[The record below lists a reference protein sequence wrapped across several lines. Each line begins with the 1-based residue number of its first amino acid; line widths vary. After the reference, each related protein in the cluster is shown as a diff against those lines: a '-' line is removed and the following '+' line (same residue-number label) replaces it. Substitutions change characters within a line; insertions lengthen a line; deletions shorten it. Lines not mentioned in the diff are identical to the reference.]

1 MSRRRAW
8 GWVAALRAG
17 STTPWLEW
25 PADGT
30 AGEGEALGDEL
41 PGAQQ
46 LALLR
51 RLNLYAAAAGRT
63 VPAAIADRVLGAGVS
78 GRGRSELA
86 LVGVDEPGP
95 AGQLGAS
102 GQFGP
107 RPVDPDALTDD
118 ELLRVASALVADD
131 VAVAAAVPDPEPGLL
146 ERVRSVRRPWVRS
159 FVVVG
164 MPWRADAVRAD
175 LTARGHRPG
184 GRRPTA
190 YLLADDLE
198 TVLVQAWAAR
208 CFDQGGATWR
218 GFVRANAGAGNLPP
232 RADVARMAR
241 SAAYKYGVE
250 RVRVVLDDQ
259 LLAEELGVPRL
270 GAPPRLGAHA
280 VDLVRRVGEPLGLLV
295 PSEDR
300 PRLLRETLGERL
312 EGLGGPPPSLPPRW
326 DGWLRTQA
334 ERTRHD
340 LAAARYPVLG
350 DLDQLLPRP
359 LGSEQSGPVVPV
371 DAEVLALAL
380 GLLLDPVTTRGSAKP
395 KEEA

>member
-1 MSRRRAW
+1 M
-8 GWVAALRAG
+8 AALRAG
-17 STTPWLEW
+17 GTTPWLSW
-25 PADGT
+25 PTDGT
-30 AGEGEALGDEL
+30 GEGEPLGPEL

-51 RLNLYAAAAGRT
+51 RLNLHAAAAGRT

-86 LVGVDEPGP
+86 LVGADEPGEPGPPGP
-95 AGQLGAS
+95 AGSTGAS

-107 RPVDPDALTDD
+107 RPVDPDALADD

-131 VAVAAAVPDPEPGLL
+131 VAVAAAVPDPEPSLV

-198 TVLVQAWAAR
+198 TVLVQAWTAR

-241 SAAYKYGVE
+241 SAAYKYGAE
-250 RVRVVLDDQ
+250 RVRVVLDDS
-259 LLAEELGVPRL
+259 LLAAELGVPRL

-300 PRLLRETLGERL
+300 PRLLRETLGARL
-312 EGLGGPPPSLPPRW
+312 DGLGGPPPSLPPRW

-359 LGSEQSGPVVPV
+359 LGPDHQGSVAPV

-380 GLLLDPVTTRGSAKP
+380 GLLLDPVTATARPHA

>member
-1 MSRRRAW
+1 MRD
-8 GWVAALRAG
+8 G

-25 PADGT
+25 PADG
-30 AGEGEALGDEL
+30 AAAEGEARGDEL

-51 RLNLYAAAAGRT
+51 RLNLYAAGAGRT
-63 VPAAIADRVLGAGVS
+63 VPTTIADRVLGAGVS

-86 LVGVDEPGP
+86 LVGVDDPGP
-95 AGQLGAS
+95 SDPPGH
-102 GQFGP
+102 FGP
-107 RPVDPDALTDD
+107 RPVDPDALADD

-131 VAVAAAVPDPEPGLL
+131 VAVAAAVPDPEPGFL

-198 TVLVQAWAAR
+198 TVLVQAWTAR

-241 SAAYKYGVE
+241 SAAYKYGAE
-250 RVRVVLDDQ
+250 RVRVVLDDR
-259 LLAEELGVPRL
+259 LLADELGVPRL

-300 PRLLRETLGERL
+300 PALLRDTLGERL
-312 EGLGGPPPSLPPRW
+312 DGLGGPPPSLPPRW

-359 LGSEQSGPVVPV
+359 PRRDHDGPVAPV

-380 GLLLDPVTTRGSAKP
+380 GLLLDPVTGRGGATS

>member
-1 MSRRRAW
+1 M
-8 GWVAALRAG
+8 RAG

-25 PADGT
+25 PADDT
-30 AGEGEALGDEL
+30 GEGVALGEQL

-51 RLNLYAAAAGRT
+51 RLNVYAAAQGRT
-63 VPAAIADRVLGAGVS
+63 VPSATAERVLAAGVS

-86 LVGVDEPGP
+86 LVGADDEPGQP
-95 AGQLGAS
+95 AQLRQPA
-102 GQFGP
+102 QFGP
-107 RPVDPDALTDD
+107 RPVDPDALSDD
-118 ELLRVASALVADD
+118 ELLRVASALIADD

-164 MPWRADAVRAD
+164 MPWRADAVRAG
-175 LTARGHRPG
+175 LAARGHRPG

-198 TVLVQAWAAR
+198 TVLVQAWTAR
-208 CFDQGGATWR
+208 SFDQGGATWR

-232 RADVARMAR
+232 RADLARMAR
-241 SAAYKYGVE
+241 SAAYKYGAD
-250 RVRVVLDDQ
+250 RVRVVLDD
-259 LLAEELGVPRL
+259 AAFAAELGVAVSVIDQAR
-270 GAPPRLGAHA
+270 PPRLGAHA

-295 PSEDR
+295 PSADR
-300 PRLLRETLGERL
+300 PRLLRATLGERL
-312 EGLGGPPPSLPPRW
+312 DGLGGPPPTLPPRW
-326 DGWLRTQA
+326 DVWLRTQA

-359 LGSEQSGPVVPV
+359 LGPEPVAPV
-371 DAEVLALAL
+371 DAEVLTLAL
-380 GLLLDPVTTRGSAKP
+380 GLLLDPVTATARPPG

>member
-1 MSRRRAW
+1 MTGRGRAW

-17 STTPWLEW
+17 STTTWLDW
-25 PADGT
+25 PDDGS
-30 AGEGEALGDEL
+30 GEADPLGPEL

-51 RLNLYAAAAGRT
+51 RLNVHAAAAGRT
-63 VPAAIADRVLGAGVS
+63 VPVATADRILSAGVS

-86 LVGVDEPGP
+86 LVGVDERGP
-95 AGQLGAS
+95 S

-107 RPVDPDALTDD
+107 PPVDPDALADD
-118 ELLRVASALVADD
+118 ELLRVASALIADD
-131 VAVAAAVPDPEPGLL
+131 VAATAALPRPEPTLA
-146 ERVRSVRRPWVRS
+146 ERVRAVRRPWVRS

-175 LTARGHRPG
+175 LTAHGHRPG

-198 TVLVQAWAAR
+198 TVLVQAWTAR

-232 RADVARMAR
+232 RADLARMAR
-241 SAAYKYGVE
+241 SAAYKYGAD
-250 RVRVVLDDQ
+250 RVRVVLDDA
-259 LLAEELGVPRL
+259 LLAAELGVPRL
-270 GAPPRLGAHA
+270 GGPPRLGAHA

-295 PSEDR
+295 PSAER
-300 PRLLRETLGERL
+300 PALLRATLGERL
-312 EGLGGPPPSLPPRW
+312 DGLGGRPPSLPPRW
-326 DGWLRTQA
+326 DVWLRTQA
-334 ERTRHD
+334 ERTRHE

-350 DLDQLLPRP
+350 DLDRLLPRS
-359 LGSEQSGPVVPV
+359 LGQDPSGPVAPV

-380 GLLLDPVTTRGSAKP
+380 GLLLDPVQARSRTQA

>member
-1 MSRRRAW
+1 M
-8 GWVAALRAG
+8 
-17 STTPWLEW
+17 PWLDW
-25 PADGT
+25 PADST
-30 AGEGEALGDEL
+30 GEGEALGAEL

-63 VPAAIADRVLGAGVS
+63 VRTATADRVLGADVS

-86 LVGVDEPGP
+86 LVGVDE
-95 AGQLGAS
+95 S

-107 RPVDPDALTDD
+107 RPVDPDTLTDD
-118 ELLRVASALVADD
+118 ELLRVAAALVADD
-131 VAVAAAVPDPEPGLL
+131 VAATAAVPAPEPTLL
-146 ERVRSVRRPWVRS
+146 DRVRTVRRPWVRS

-175 LTARGHRPG
+175 LAAQGHRPG

-198 TVLVQAWAAR
+198 TVLVQAWTAR
-208 CFDQGGATWR
+208 CFDQGGAGWR
-218 GFVRANAGAGNLPP
+218 GFVRANAGAGHLPP
-232 RADVARMAR
+232 RADLARMAR
-241 SAAYKYGVE
+241 SAAYKYGAE

-259 LLAEELGVPRL
+259 LLADELGVARL
-270 GAPPRLGAHA
+270 GGPPRLGAHA
-280 VDLVRRVGEPLGLLV
+280 VDLARRVGEPLGLLV
-295 PSEDR
+295 PSDLR
-300 PRLLRETLGERL
+300 PRLLRATLGERL
-312 EGLGGPPPSLPPRW
+312 DGLGGPPPSLPPRW

-350 DLDQLLPRP
+350 ELDRLLPRP
-359 LGSEQSGPVVPV
+359 LRHDPSVSVAPV
-371 DAEVLALAL
+371 DAEVLDLAL
-380 GLLLDPVTTRGSAKP
+380 GLLLDPVTVAGSV

>member
-17 STTPWLEW
+17 STTPWLAW
-25 PADGT
+25 PTDGT
-30 AGEGEALGDEL
+30 GEGDALAAEL

-51 RLNLYAAAAGRT
+51 RLNLHAAAAGRT
-63 VPAAIADRVLGAGVS
+63 VPTDIADRVLGAGVS

-86 LVGVDEPGP
+86 LVGVDEPGQSRE
-95 AGQLGAS
+95 AGSS

-107 RPVDPDALTDD
+107 RPVDPDALADD

-131 VAVAAAVPDPEPGLL
+131 VAVAAAVPDPEPSLV

-190 YLLADDLE
+190 YLLAEDLE
-198 TVLVQAWAAR
+198 TVLVQAWTSR

-241 SAAYKYGVE
+241 SAAYKYGAE
-250 RVRVVLDDQ
+250 RVRVVLDDR
-259 LLAEELGVPRL
+259 LMADELGVPRL

-295 PSEDR
+295 ASEER

-312 EGLGGPPPSLPPRW
+312 DGRGGPPPTLPPRW
-326 DGWLRTQA
+326 DTWLRTQA

-371 DAEVLALAL
+371 DAEVLSLAL
-380 GLLLDPVTTRGSAKP
+380 GLLLDPVTATARTQG
-395 KEEA
+395 KEDA

>member
-1 MSRRRAW
+1 MSGRRRAW

-17 STTPWLEW
+17 STTPWLAW
-25 PADGT
+25 PADGS
-30 AGEGEALGDEL
+30 GEGEALGTEL

-51 RLNLYAAAAGRT
+51 RLNAHAAAAGRN
-63 VPAAIADRVLGAGVS
+63 VPAATAERVLTAGVS

-86 LVGVDEPGP
+86 LVGVAEPGE
-95 AGQLGAS
+95 A

-118 ELLRVASALVADD
+118 ELLRVASALIADD
-131 VAVAAAVPDPEPGLL
+131 IAAVAAVPAPEPSLVDK
-146 ERVRSVRRPWVRS
+146 VRAVRRPWVRS
-159 FVVVG
+159 FVIVG

-175 LTARGHRPG
+175 LTAHGHRPG

-198 TVLVQAWAAR
+198 TVLVQAWTAR
-208 CFDQGGATWR
+208 SFDQGGASWR
-218 GFVRANAGAGNLPP
+218 GFVRANAGAGHLPP
-232 RADVARMAR
+232 RADLARMAR
-241 SAAYKYGVE
+241 SAAYKYGAE
-250 RVRVVLDDQ
+250 RVRIVLDGEQ
-259 LLAEELGVPRL
+259 FAAELGVSPRVIERA
-270 GAPPRLGAHA
+270 GPPRLGAHA

-295 PSEDR
+295 PAGDR
-300 PRLLRETLGERL
+300 PQLLRATLGERL
-312 EGLGGPPPSLPPRW
+312 DGLGGPPPTLPPRW
-326 DGWLRTQA
+326 DGWLSTQA

-350 DLDQLLPRP
+350 DLDRLLPRP
-359 LGSEQSGPVVPV
+359 LGDPSASVAPV

-380 GLLLDPVTTRGSAKP
+380 GLLLDPVTVPARGQV